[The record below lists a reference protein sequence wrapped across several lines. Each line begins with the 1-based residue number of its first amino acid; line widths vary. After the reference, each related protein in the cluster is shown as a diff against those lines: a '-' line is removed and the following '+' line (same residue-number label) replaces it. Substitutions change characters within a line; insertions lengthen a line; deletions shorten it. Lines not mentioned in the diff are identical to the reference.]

1 MLIKYSVENFKS
13 IRDRVELNL
22 EATGISELQ
31 ETIIKH
37 NGDNY
42 LPLAVIYGPN
52 GGGKS
57 NIIESLYCL
66 RNRLIIPIVN
76 LLNNKLID
84 NNVSAKMTPFL
95 FNAENVNKPISFE
108 TIFANKIGEYKYE
121 ISFKADIV
129 LNEKLEIIKY
139 HHFYLIE

>member
-13 IRDRVELNL
+13 IRDRIELSL

-37 NGDNY
+37 NDDNY

-66 RNRLIIPIVN
+66 RNRLIVPIVN
-76 LLNNKLID
+76 LLNNKLI
-84 NNVSAKMTPFL
+84 NNNLSAKMTPFL
-95 FNAENVNKPISFE
+95 FNADNIKKLINFE
-108 TIFANKIGEYKYE
+108 VIFANKIGEYKYE
-121 ISFKADIV
+121 VSK
-129 LNEKLEIIKY
+129 
-139 HHFYLIE
+139 